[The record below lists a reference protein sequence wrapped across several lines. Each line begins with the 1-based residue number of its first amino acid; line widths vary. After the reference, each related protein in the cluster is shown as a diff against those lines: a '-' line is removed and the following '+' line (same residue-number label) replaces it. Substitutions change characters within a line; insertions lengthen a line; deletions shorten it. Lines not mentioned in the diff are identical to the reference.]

1 MTGHLATQKRQLRQ
15 LGRYRA
21 TFGALL
27 AVLGVAIWP
36 SLLLP
41 LAREYAEFNLRHPNA
56 SPLAPNYPPYVVAA
70 IVLWLTPIVLLTVG
84 LIVRQI
90 IGQYR
95 LDRGTVKRRS
105 RSGDRWSGLAEETGI
120 GRRLIVVA
128 DPAPFA
134 FCAGFL
140 FPAVYVSEGLLGI
153 LSATEVEAVLRH
165 EASHM
170 RRRDPL
176 RLFLI
181 ELLRSTCAPFPIIET
196 LAERVRFGVE
206 LAADRAALATVPMP
220 ALASALVKVVRAS
233 TNAAPLTVAG
243 LTTSEARIDALLG
256 KPVEMPY
263 RRHDLIVT
271 GVVVLTF
278 AGVLA
283 HLSSLQLCPICPTL

>member
-1 MTGHLATQKRQLRQ
+1 
-15 LGRYRA
+15 
-21 TFGALL
+21 ALL

-70 IVLWLTPIVLLTVG
+70 IV
-84 LIVRQI
+84 
-90 IGQYR
+90 
-95 LDRGTVKRRS
+95 
-105 RSGDRWSGLAEETGI
+105 RWSGLAEETGI

-220 ALASALVKVVRAS
+220 
-233 TNAAPLTVAG
+233 
-243 LTTSEARIDALLG
+243 
-256 KPVEMPY
+256 
-263 RRHDLIVT
+263 
-271 GVVVLTF
+271 
-278 AGVLA
+278 
-283 HLSSLQLCPICPTL
+283 